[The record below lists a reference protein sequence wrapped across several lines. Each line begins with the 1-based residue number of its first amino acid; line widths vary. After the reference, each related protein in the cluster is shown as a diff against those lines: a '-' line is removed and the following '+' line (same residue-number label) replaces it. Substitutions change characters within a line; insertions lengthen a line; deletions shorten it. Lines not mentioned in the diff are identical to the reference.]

1 MIKQITI
8 NKNWKVNYSE
18 ESNTYFLYDL
28 NSDDTLTITT
38 PEDFIEMGDMIQAHI
53 DGNLIE

>member
-1 MIKQITI
+1 MQQIAG
-8 NKNWKVNYSE
+8 NANWEVNYSP

-38 PEDFIEMGDMIQAHI
+38 PEDFIEMGDMIQAHL
-53 DGNLIE
+53 DDNLIQ